1 MNRAFEKKRMRDKK
15 WHDIIDTF
23 DTFYHFDS
31 RVTEASVEKVE
42 NRRIG
47 GEKLYTCK
55 ESAKNVKTVTTKIY
69 IKETNSVPLKINELY

>member
-1 MNRAFEKKRMRDKK
+1 MNRAFEKKWGIKK

-42 NRRIG
+42 NRRTG